1 MKKKI
6 KKRIE
11 FLKSILD
18 KQSSTNSRRC
28 LELVI
33 EELESLLK

>member
-33 EELESLLK
+33 EELESLLN